1 MNEHH
6 LLLSDRMIPPKVKVI
21 EVCPQ
26 CKSQELISDMFH
38 AEVYCQEC
46 GLVVVDRTSTRFKDI
61 ILKKEVPREPTP
73 YEYYLMMIAN
83 GETAK

>member
-1 MNEHH
+1 
-6 LLLSDRMIPPKVKVI
+6 MIPPKVKII

-73 YEYYLMMIAN
+73 YECYLMMMAS
-83 GETAK
+83 ETTQ